1 MKFLTNLTLGKK
13 ITLLTTVGLLLGVG
27 VFSTLGMRAVDRATE
42 TMLQERMTTANM
54 VADYVNE
61 ALERAFAE
69 LKEAAEAIGNEGL
82 DGNLELQ
89 IEALE
94 DTYSRLSIHTN
105 ATYLIDEEGRIIWS
119 KPKSVEAEGVE
130 ISAYPSLSQVV
141 KKGEASISGLVLVPM
156 TDVPVVLLASPIKE
170 QGEGSRSVLVVAI
183 DPAKSSIGGFVQ
195 PIRLGETGY
204 VEIVDQNGVVVIR
217 TEPGPKLAPF
227 ERSDHSGRF
236 AALIAAGEPTRGVC
250 HTCHG
255 AEQTVEKKDVL
266 AFVPLSTVNWGVVIR
281 QSEEEALAP
290 ARELR
295 RSLLFFGVGL
305 VTVALLFVLV
315 TTRDVG
321 SRIRMLTNASRRIA
335 EGDLVSKVVSPG
347 RDEVGV
353 LGQTLDDMRLKLRTS
368 YGELEQKTREL
379 SSLLSV
385 SEIMT
390 STFDLPRL
398 LEAVV
403 AKAVEV
409 IPGADGGVLLLQD
422 ADQGG
427 VRLQC
432 AIGLEAASFYQYTF
446 SSRGEPSSLISE
458 AGDDGERDMVNEA
471 VAAFLQS
478 EALRS
483 GAQSSIHAE
492 VLHQNRHIGSL
503 IMVSF
508 RDTRAFSESDNRLLQ
523 AIADYIALAIERA
536 QLTKEAEAAR
546 ALQEADR
553 LRSHFISSVSHE
565 LRTPLT
571 LIKGYSTSL
580 LRQDVSWDK
589 EAQRE
594 FLQIIDEKTDELR
607 DLIDKLLLSAKLEA
621 GALKLEKEPLVISR
635 LAQKVVED
643 ITPRARKHKFTLKF
657 VPSFPVVEADVR
669 CTEQV
674 LRNLVQNAIK
684 YSPDG
689 GEIIIAGEFKDG
701 EVIVSVGDE
710 GIGIPQEH
718 QDKVFDRFYRVDSQ
732 LTHGTPGS
740 GLGLSITKGHIE
752 AHGGKVWLES
762 TVGKGSMFYFSLPLE
777 QDETLSKNQ
786 GRE

>member
-1 MKFLTNLTLGKK
+1 
-13 ITLLTTVGLLLGVG
+13 
-27 VFSTLGMRAVDRATE
+27 
-42 TMLQERMTTANM
+42 
-54 VADYVNE
+54 
-61 ALERAFAE
+61 
-69 LKEAAEAIGNEGL
+69 
-82 DGNLELQ
+82 
-89 IEALE
+89 
-94 DTYSRLSIHTN
+94 
-105 ATYLIDEEGRIIWS
+105 
-119 KPKSVEAEGVE
+119 
-130 ISAYPSLSQVV
+130 
-141 KKGEASISGLVLVPM
+141 M
-156 TDVPVVLLASPIKE
+156 TDVQVVLLASPIKE

-250 HTCHG
+250 HTCHE
-255 AEQTVEKKDVL
+255 AEQTVEKEDVL

-295 RSLLFFGVGL
+295 QSLLFFGVGL
-305 VTVALLFVLV
+305 VTVALLLVLV

-422 ADQGG
+422 ADRGG

-432 AIGLEAASFYQYTF
+432 AIGLEAAAFYQYTF

-458 AGDDGERDMVNEA
+458 TGDDGERDMVNEA

-478 EALRS
+478 EALCSR
-483 GAQSSIHAE
+483 AQSSIQAE
-492 VLHQNRHIGSL
+492 VLRQSRHTGSL

-508 RDTRAFSESDNRLLQ
+508 RDTRAFSGSDNRLLQ
-523 AIADYIALAIERA
+523 AIADYTALAIERA

-643 ITPRARKHKFTLKF
+643 IVPRARKHKFTLKF
-657 VPSFPVVEADVR
+657 VSSFPVVEADVR
-669 CTEQV
+669 CTEQA

-689 GEIIIAGEFKDG
+689 GEIIIAGELKDG
-701 EVIVSVGDE
+701 EVIVSVSDE

-752 AHGGKVWLES
+752 AHGGRVWLES

-777 QDETLSKNQ
+777 QDEALSKNQ